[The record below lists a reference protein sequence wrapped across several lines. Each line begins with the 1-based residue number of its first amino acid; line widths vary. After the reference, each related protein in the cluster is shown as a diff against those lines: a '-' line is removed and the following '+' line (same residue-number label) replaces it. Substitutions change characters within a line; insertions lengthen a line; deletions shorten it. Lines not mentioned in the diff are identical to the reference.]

1 MRILGKSIIFIL
13 IAFILVLVVNNYGF
27 TPLGDAVHPEMKRAF
42 EAHRV
47 GIYCHISAS
56 GLALLLGPFQFLTRL
71 RQRWPGLHRGIGRI
85 YLGVGVLVGG
95 SAGLYMSQY
104 AFGGPIARAG
114 FALLA
119 VLWLYSGFRAL
130 VAIRRGDIVEH
141 QEWMVRNFSLTFA
154 GVMLRLWLMGSFI
167 AQIRFEDSYHYIAW
181 LCWVPNLI
189 FAQCQITLGR
199 RNA

>member
-1 MRILGKSIIFIL
+1 MRILGKSIIFVL
-13 IAFILVLVVNNYGF
+13 IALILVLVVNNYVF

-42 EAHRV
+42 EAHPV
-47 GIYCHISAS
+47 GIYAHISA
-56 GLALLLGPFQFLTRL
+56 GAIALLLGPFQFLTRL
-71 RQRWPGLHRGIGRI
+71 RQRWPGLHRGIGRV
-85 YLGVGVLVGG
+85 YLGVGVLIGG

-104 AFGGPIARAG
+104 AFGGPIARIG

-119 VLWLYSGFRAL
+119 VLWLFSGWKAL
-130 VAIRRGDIVEH
+130 AAIRRGDIVRH
-141 QEWMVRNFSLTFA
+141 REWMVRNFSLTFA

-167 AQIRFEDSYHYIAW
+167 AQIRFEESYHYIAW

>member
-1 MRILGKSIIFIL
+1 MRILGKSIIFVL
-13 IAFILVLVVNNYGF
+13 IAFILVLVVNNYVF

-42 EAHRV
+42 EAHPV
-47 GIYCHISAS
+47 GIYAHISA
-56 GLALLLGPFQFLTRL
+56 GAIALLLGPFQFLTRL
-71 RQRWPGLHRGIGRI
+71 RQRWPGLHRGIGRV

-104 AFGGPIARAG
+104 AFGGPIARIG

-119 VLWLYSGFRAL
+119 VLWLFSGWKAL
-130 VAIRRGDIVEH
+130 AAIRRGDIVRH
-141 QEWMVRNFSLTFA
+141 REWMVRNFALTFA
-154 GVMLRLWLMGSFI
+154 GVTLRLWLLSSFI
-167 AQIRFEDSYHYIAW
+167 AQIRFEESYHYIAW

-199 RNA
+199 KNA

>member
-1 MRILGKSIIFIL
+1 MRILGKSIIFVL
-13 IAFILVLVVNNYGF
+13 IALILVLVVNNYVF

-42 EAHRV
+42 EAHPV
-47 GIYCHISAS
+47 GIYAHISA
-56 GLALLLGPFQFLTRL
+56 GAIALLLGPFQFLTRL
-71 RQRWPGLHRGIGRI
+71 RQRWPGLHRGIGRV
-85 YLGVGVLVGG
+85 YLGVGVLIGG

-104 AFGGPIARAG
+104 AFGGPIARIG

-119 VLWLYSGFRAL
+119 VLWLFSGWKAL
-130 VAIRRGDIVEH
+130 AAIRRGDIVRH
-141 QEWMVRNFSLTFA
+141 REWMVRNFSLTFA
-154 GVMLRLWLMGSFI
+154 GVMLRLWLIGSFI
-167 AQIRFEDSYHYIAW
+167 AQIRFEESYHYIAW